1 MQSVTYQID
10 PGYDLNVNLHNFKGT
25 LRRRIYTIN
34 AIFCEKMDKKST
46 YEILKISF
54 SGIINFYI
62 LPGVVTGAGVFTA
75 RESVHDPEHARSI

>member
-1 MQSVTYQID
+1 MST
-10 PGYDLNVNLHNFKGT
+10 
-25 LRRRIYTIN
+25 YTISK
-34 AIFCEKMDKKST
+34 ALYDAEYILLMPFFAKKWIKKST